1 MEKSVLKISGMT
13 CTACA
18 TRIEK
23 GLNKVPGVVNT
34 NVNVAMERATV
45 EYDKSKINVQ
55 DLEKKISDIGYKVIH
70 DKVDLDIV
78 GMTCANCALSIEKG
92 LSTFPGVINATIN
105 LAMERATIEYNS
117 DITSPSELIEKIES
131 IGYKAQEKKS
141 DDADTEQAARQEEIQ
156 KQKRLFI
163 ISAILSFPLLLSMLQ
178 FININVPEILHNPW
192 FQFVLAT
199 PVQFYVG
206 AQFYSSSYRALKSGS
221 ANMDVLV
228 ALGTSAA
235 FVYSF
240 WEGLTGGTHLYY
252 ETAAIIIT
260 LVILG
265 KLLEADAKGR
275 TSEAIKKLMG
285 LQAKTALVI
294 QDGIEKTIPIEELK
308 AGDHVVVRPGEKIP
322 VDGQIIEGSS
332 AVDESMLTGES
343 IPVDK
348 KIGDEVIGATIN
360 KNGRIVF
367 EATKVGKDTAL
378 AQIIKVV
385 EDAQGSKAPIQRFVD
400 KISAVF
406 VPIVVVISIVSF
418 IIWYL
423 VIGVSFPIALAASIA
438 VLVIAC
444 PCALG
449 LATPTSIMV
458 GTGKGAEMGVLFK
471 GGEHL
476 QRVQR
481 LNTIVLDKTGT
492 ITKGEPELTD
502 ILTTND
508 FDKEEVLFLT
518 ASAERSSE
526 HPLGQAIVR
535 GAEEKGLQ
543 LASATSFNAIPGFG
557 LEAEVNNKKIFI
569 GTRKLMSKQNIPY
582 HEMETKMEELERDG
596 KTAMLIA
603 IDDKLAGVIAV
614 ADTLKDD
621 SVEAIAK
628 LKNLGLKVVMITG
641 DNKRTADAIAKQV
654 GIEEVLAEVL
664 PEEKA
669 HQVQAFMDSG
679 EVVGMVGD
687 GINDAPALATA
698 DVGIAIGTGTDVA
711 MEAADVTLMRGNLGA
726 IVDAIMVSR
735 KTMTNIKQNLFWAFI
750 YNTVGIPIAAIGL
763 LAPWIA
769 AGAMAF
775 SSVSVVLNS
784 LRLKRAQ
791 I

>member
-1 MEKSVLKISGMT
+1 MEKSVLKISSMT

-192 FQFVLAT
+192 FHIVLAT
-199 PVQFYVG
+199 PFKFYVG

-228 ALGTSAA
+228 AMGTSAA
-235 FVYSF
+235 FIYSF
-240 WEGLTGGTHLYY
+240 WEGITGGTHLYY

-265 KLLEADAKGR
+265 KLLEANAKGR

-294 QDGIEKTIPIEELK
+294 QDGIEKTIPIEELQT
-308 AGDHVVVRPGEKIP
+308 GDHVVVRPGEKIP
-322 VDGQIIEGSS
+322 VDGQVIEGSS

-348 KIGDEVIGATIN
+348 KVGDEVIGATIN

-367 EATKVGKDTAL
+367 QATKVGKDTAL
-378 AQIIKVV
+378 AQSMKVV

-406 VPIVVVISIVSF
+406 VPIVAVISIVSF
-418 IIWYL
+418 IMWSLIS
-423 VIGVSFPIALAASIA
+423 GVSFPIALAASIA

-481 LNTIVLDKTGT
+481 LNSIVLDKTGT

-596 KTAMLIA
+596 K
-603 IDDKLAGVIAV
+603 D
-614 ADTLKDD
+614 
-621 SVEAIAK
+621 
-628 LKNLGLKVVMITG
+628 
-641 DNKRTADAIAKQV
+641 
-654 GIEEVLAEVL
+654 
-664 PEEKA
+664 
-669 HQVQAFMDSG
+669 
-679 EVVGMVGD
+679 
-687 GINDAPALATA
+687 
-698 DVGIAIGTGTDVA
+698 
-711 MEAADVTLMRGNLGA
+711 
-726 IVDAIMVSR
+726 R
-735 KTMTNIKQNLFWAFI
+735 K
-750 YNTVGIPIAAIGL
+750 
-763 LAPWIA
+763 
-769 AGAMAF
+769 
-775 SSVSVVLNS
+775 SVV
-784 LRLKRAQ
+784 
-791 I
+791 

>member
-18 TRIEK
+18 TRIEE
-23 GLNKVPGVVNT
+23 GLNQVPGVVDT
-34 NVNVAMERATV
+34 NVNFAMERATV
-45 EYDKSKINVQ
+45 EYDKSKTNVQ
-55 DLEKKISDIGYKVIH
+55 DLENKISDSGYKVIH

-92 LSTFPGVINATIN
+92 LSALPGVTNVNVNVT
-105 LAMERATIEYNS
+105 MERATVEYNS
-117 DITSPSELIEKIES
+117 DLTSPPELIKKVES

-141 DDADTEQAARQEEIQ
+141 DDTDTEQAARDEEIQ

-192 FQFVLAT
+192 FQFTLAT
-199 PVQFYVG
+199 PVQFYIG
-206 AQFYSSSYRALKSGS
+206 AQFYTSSYRALRSGT

-235 FVYSF
+235 FIYSF

-265 KLLEADAKGR
+265 KLLEANAKGR

-285 LQAKTALVI
+285 LQAQTALVI
-294 QDGIEKTIPIEELK
+294 LDGIEKTIPIEELTT
-308 AGDHVVVRPGEKIP
+308 GDHVVVRPGEKIP
-322 VDGQIIEGSS
+322 VDGQVIDGSS

-348 KIGDEVIGATIN
+348 KVGDEVIGATIN

-367 EATKVGKDTAL
+367 QATKVGKDTAL

-406 VPIVVVISIVSF
+406 VPIVLVISIISF
-418 IIWYL
+418 IVWYL
-423 VIGVSFPIALAASIA
+423 VIGASFPIALAASIA

-458 GTGKGAEMGVLFK
+458 GTGKGAELGVLFK

-476 QRVQR
+476 QNVQK

-502 ILTTND
+502 VLTTND
-508 FDKEEVLFLT
+508 FDKAEVLFLT

-543 LASATSFNAIPGFG
+543 LDSAISFNAIPGFG
-557 LEAEVNNKKIFI
+557 LEAEVDNKKMFI

-582 HEMETKMEELERDG
+582 HEMEAKMEELERDG
-596 KTAMLIA
+596 KTAMLVA
-603 IDDKLAGVIAV
+603 IENKLAGIIAV

-621 SVEAIAK
+621 SAEAIAK
-628 LKNLGLKVVMITG
+628 LKSLGLKVVMITG
-641 DNKRTADAIAKQV
+641 DNKRTAEAIAKQV

-664 PEEKA
+664 PEDKA

-726 IVDAIMVSR
+726 IVDAITVSR
-735 KTMTNIKQNLFWAFI
+735 KTMTNIKQNLFWAFF

-769 AGAMAF
+769 GGAMAF